1 MKLWTL
7 ATLCT
12 ASLLI
17 LSGCGASPKPKDE
30 PVIDTT
36 LPIVKLTENGTLV
49 DMNAIAFEWQNIKD
63 PRVKGVYIY
72 KQQLDLNNTVDDF
85 YESVDSRFVTHY
97 VDTKVIPD
105 TRYSY
110 YFKTFSDEAESSS
123 SDEVVVNSLPVL
135 ESVSWI
141 HSIAGMPRSAKLI
154 WRPHTNQKVKAY
166 IIERKTLEEELWKKV
181 NTVDGRLSAEYID
194 KDLKDNYTYKY
205 RVRVLTY
212 DKIVSTPSEIVKIVT
227 KALPL
232 EIKNIQATNNLPKE
246 IKITWNKSNEKD
258 FDRYYVYRS
267 KKVES
272 GYELIAKLY
281 NNLFVDKIDK
291 DAQQYFY
298 RVSSVDKDGLESNHD
313 ELSIQGVTLKKPT
326 PPALVEAKL
335 INNKIKL
342 VWKKTDKRVK
352 KYIVSKRY
360 KKGWFEEI
368 NEDFEN
374 IIENKFIDSDI
385 KPNTKYYYKI
395 YGIDVNSIKSEASI
409 EVEVKSKKM
418 DILPDDT
425 QNMREQTVT
434 TPQTDADTSAKG
446 IVVPTQDFN

>member
-1 MKLWTL
+1 
-7 ATLCT
+7 LCT

-298 RVSSVDKDGLESNHD
+298 RVSSVDKDGLESKHD

>member
-291 DAQQYFY
+291 DGQQYFY